1 MGPLSFTYSASLDR
15 LIIADDGVMTG
26 NIDDQYLWI
35 DNFSTGGTFFR
46 FLYSQAGDPNVYLSL
61 NGAVHISASPAAV
74 TPVPAAL
81 PLFISALGGLGYFGW
96 RRNRGRAA

>member
-1 MGPLSFTYSASLDR
+1 
-15 LIIADDGVMTG
+15 
-26 NIDDQYLWI
+26 
-35 DNFSTGGTFFR
+35 
-46 FLYSQAGDPNVYLSL
+46 
-61 NGAVHISASPAAV
+61 V